1 MYRSP
6 LPASIYGCARMTDG
20 GLPFDTS
27 HTAHVTRSATSL
39 AKGYQP
45 CQGWRRA
52 RTINFSPDDKLLAS
66 ADFYAGGLLRRRG
79 GRTRPRCPV
88 RVDARSA
95 SKTQHE
101 QLSTTRIQRFRSRWR
116 SLGESNP
123 CFSLERA
130 AS

>member
-6 LPASIYGCARMTDG
+6 LPASIYGCARMTDA

-66 ADFYAGGLLRRRG
+66 ADFYAGGLLCRRG
-79 GRTRPRCPV
+79 GWTRPPCPV
-88 RVDARSA
+88 RRGGPAA
-95 SKTQHE
+95 SKAQHE
-101 QLSTTRIQRFRSRWR
+101 PIF
-116 SLGESNP
+116 
-123 CFSLERA
+123 
-130 AS
+130 

>member
-6 LPASIYGCARMTDG
+6 LPASIYGCARMTDA

-27 HTAHVTRSATSL
+27 HTAHATRSATSL

-66 ADFYAGGLLRRRG
+66 ADFYAGGAVERAL
-79 GRTRPRCPV
+79 
-88 RVDARSA
+88 DARSA
-95 SKTQHE
+95 SMPGP
-101 QLSTTRIQRFRSRWR
+101 RQRHNTNNFPQP
-116 SLGESNP
+116 GSNA
-123 CFSLERA
+123 SA
-130 AS
+130 AAGAP